1 MRSDL
6 LGYVVRRILHSIPLV
21 FGVSVIGFGIMHL
34 APGGPL
40 SVYTLNGSITA
51 ADIERLRVS
60 LGLDQPLHVQYFG
73 WVKSMLEGSW
83 GYTLFG
89 GRPVL
94 DVILERLPATILLMG
109 TSTALAV
116 LIGTLLG
123 VLGAVR
129 RYSIFDYL
137 ATTGAMLALSF
148 PTFWFGLMAIYIF
161 AIELRWLPS
170 GGMYDFG
177 EEGNVLNLLQ
187 HLILPLLVLTL
198 VLVASWSRYAR
209 SSFLEVI
216 QQDYV
221 RTARSKGLSG
231 SRVLWRHAFPNA
243 VIPLIALL
251 GVQLPTLF
259 SGALVA
265 ETIFSWPG
273 MGRLFVDA
281 LSMKEYSVLMGTVMF
296 TALLVILGNLIAD
309 IAIALIDPRV
319 KLS

>member
-1 MRSDL
+1 VRSDL

-21 FGVSVIGFGIMHL
+21 FGVSIIGFGIMHL

-60 LGLDQPLHVQYFG
+60 LGLDQPLYMQYFG
-73 WVKSMLEGSW
+73 WVRSMFEGSW

-177 EEGNVLNLLQ
+177 EEGNVLNLLR
-187 HLILPLLVLTL
+187 HLVLPLMVLTL

-281 LSMKEYSVLMGTVMF
+281 LSMKEYSILMGLVMF